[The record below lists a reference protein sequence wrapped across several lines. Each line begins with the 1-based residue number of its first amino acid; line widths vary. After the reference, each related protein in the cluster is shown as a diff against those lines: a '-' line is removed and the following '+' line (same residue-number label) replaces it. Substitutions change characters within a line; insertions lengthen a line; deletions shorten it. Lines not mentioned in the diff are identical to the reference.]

1 MIEWAILIGSNIIL
15 FFVMLIASRYYQS
28 EIIIDIDGNLSKKE
42 AKFLK
47 SAFWTYLI
55 SAWIQQTIIII
66 GFTLIKNILPLNIAI
81 IGTSFVF
88 MLLHY
93 PNMVLSFAV
102 LGMQLYLLTLYT
114 IAGTIIIPGMII
126 THSLLATCLLFMFP
140 EEVHKNF
147 QVGFGFFKRYPRQ
160 H

>member
-1 MIEWAILIGSNIIL
+1 MIEWGILIGSNIIL

-28 EIIIDIDGNLSKKE
+28 EIIIDIDGKLSKKE

-47 SAFWTYLI
+47 SAFWDYLI

-66 GFTLIKNILPLNIAI
+66 GFSLIKDLIPLNIAI
-81 IGTSFVF
+81 ISAAFIF
-88 MLLHY
+88 MLLHF

-102 LGMQLYLLTLYT
+102 FGMELFLLILYT
-114 IAGTIIIPGMII
+114 LAGPIIIPGMIF

-140 EEVHKNF
+140 EEVHYNF
-147 QVGFGFFKRYPRQ
+147 QVWFGFFKRYPNK